1 MALILPCGQR
11 FVICDGSQQP
21 KQPRILRLMS
31 MSGPRDSGGLVS
43 EINVTP
49 LVDVMLVLLIIF
61 MVAAPMATSG
71 VPVSLPKGET
81 QSIDSEE
88 SKLILTIPE
97 AFPKEQLVYLG
108 KDPVKFAEL
117 EAKLKANDRMQKE
130 HEIYIHADG
139 NLRYQ
144 EVVTVMTAVTKAGAE
159 KVGLI
164 TDPMSNREETS
175 P

>member
-1 MALILPCGQR
+1 
-11 FVICDGSQQP
+11 
-21 KQPRILRLMS
+21 
-31 MSGPRDSGGLVS
+31 MSGPRDSGGMLS

-61 MVAAPMATSG
+61 MVAAPIATSG
-71 VPVSLPKGET
+71 VPVTLPKGET

-97 AFPKEQLVYLG
+97 SFPKDALVYLG
-108 KDPVKFAEL
+108 KNPVRFAEL
-117 EAKLKANDRMQKE
+117 ELKLKTNEKLQTE

-144 EVVTVMTAVTKAGAE
+144 DVIAVMSVASKAGGE
-159 KVGLI
+159 KLGLI
-164 TDPMSNREETS
+164 TDPLATKEEAT

>member
-1 MALILPCGQR
+1 ML
-11 FVICDGSQQP
+11 
-21 KQPRILRLMS
+21 
-31 MSGPRDSGGLVS
+31 S

-61 MVAAPMATSG
+61 MVAAPIATSG

-97 AFPKEQLVYLG
+97 SFPKDALVYLG
-108 KDPVKFAEL
+108 KNPVRFAEL
-117 EAKLKANDRMQKE
+117 ELKLKTNEKLQTE
-130 HEIYIHADG
+130 HEIYIDADG

-144 EVVTVMTAVTKAGAE
+144 DVIAVMSVASKAGGE
-159 KVGLI
+159 KLGLI
-164 TDPMSNREETS
+164 TDPLATKEEAA